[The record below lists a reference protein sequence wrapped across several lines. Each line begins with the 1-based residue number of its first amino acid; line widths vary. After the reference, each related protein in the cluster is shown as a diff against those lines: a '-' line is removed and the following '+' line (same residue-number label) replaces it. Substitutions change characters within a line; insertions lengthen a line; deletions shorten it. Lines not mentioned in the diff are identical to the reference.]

1 MISPEVIGDPRYDIS
16 PYRYSYTTQ
25 PNTIEEE
32 PHAPFFTINL
42 NAKFILVPHLSIM
55 EDEDEESLFDDDAGN
70 PTAFLENI
78 GWISYETLM
87 KSDVTETIVYVQ
99 DMLAAIYLPSL
110 SYIAD
115 RIIDCCKNMINN
127 NDYDHNLNEE
137 VGVNISVEV
146 LVYELP
152 QLDDDDDYD
161 DDDDDDDD
169 DFDMNDVPI
178 CFVAASEESIE
189 KLEKVWV
196 KDNPIF
202 CSICLEDVSVGLE
215 AAKLPCTH
223 AYHEGCVVEWLQ
235 VSKFCPNCRVE
246 IV

>member
-1 MISPEVIGDPRYDIS
+1 MTSPQVIGDPHYHIS

-32 PHAPFFTINL
+32 PHARYFTINL
-42 NAKFILVPHLSIM
+42 NAKFILAPHSSSM
-55 EDEDEESLFDDDAGN
+55 EVEDEESLFDDDAEN
-70 PTAFLENI
+70 STTFLENI

-87 KSDVTETIVYVQ
+87 KSDVTEALLNIE
-99 DMLAAIYLPSL
+99 DMLAEVYIPSL
-110 SYIAD
+110 SFIAVGV
-115 RIIDCCKNMINN
+115 IDCGRKMMNN
-127 NDYDHNLNEE
+127 NDYDNNNLNEE

-146 LVYELP
+146 FVDELP
-152 QLDDDDDYD
+152 QLDDDDDD
-161 DDDDDDDD
+161 DDDEDD

-178 CFVAASEESIE
+178 RFVAAREESIE

-223 AYHEGCVVEWLQ
+223 AYHEECVVEWLQ

>member
-1 MISPEVIGDPRYDIS
+1 
-16 PYRYSYTTQ
+16 
-25 PNTIEEE
+25 
-32 PHAPFFTINL
+32 
-42 NAKFILVPHLSIM
+42 
-55 EDEDEESLFDDDAGN
+55 
-70 PTAFLENI
+70 
-78 GWISYETLM
+78 
-87 KSDVTETIVYVQ
+87 
-99 DMLAAIYLPSL
+99 
-110 SYIAD
+110 
-115 RIIDCCKNMINN
+115 MINN

-152 QLDDDDDYD
+152 QLDDDDDY

>member
-1 MISPEVIGDPRYDIS
+1 
-16 PYRYSYTTQ
+16 
-25 PNTIEEE
+25 
-32 PHAPFFTINL
+32 
-42 NAKFILVPHLSIM
+42 M

-161 DDDDDDDD
+161 DDDDDD
-169 DFDMNDVPI
+169 FDMNDVPI

-223 AYHEGCVVEWLQ
+223 AYHEECVVEWLQ
-235 VSKFCPNCRVE
+235 VMVASKTNDIHDSIF
-246 IV
+246 IIYLL